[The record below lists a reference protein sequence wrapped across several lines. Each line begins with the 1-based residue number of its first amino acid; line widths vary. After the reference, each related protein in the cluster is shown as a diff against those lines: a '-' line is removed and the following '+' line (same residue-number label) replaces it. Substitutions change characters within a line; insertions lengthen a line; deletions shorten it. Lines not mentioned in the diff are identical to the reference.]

1 MVDQVRCNGVILVLP
16 SLTRTANRQ
25 KKVLVPEPNRIGL
38 VQTASLFTR
47 GSESVRIV
55 RVRHRTGEQTL
66 KVEGP
71 GPDTESHDFRDVM
84 DSAHYESEL
93 ERRLVAKGFRLEQFA
108 GGNRR
113 SGGDRRAT
121 PRGYDRRHHL
131 ERVV

>member
-1 MVDQVRCNGVILVLP
+1 VIGRV
-16 SLTRTANRQ
+16 
-25 KKVLVPEPNRIGL
+25 K
-38 VQTASLFTR
+38 TASLFTC

-55 RVRHRTGEQTL
+55 RVRYSSGEQSL
-66 KVEGP
+66 LVEGP
-71 GPDTESHDFRDVM
+71 GPETVTHSFG
-84 DSAHYESEL
+84 DSMASASYESEL

-113 SGGDRRAT
+113 SGGDRRTT